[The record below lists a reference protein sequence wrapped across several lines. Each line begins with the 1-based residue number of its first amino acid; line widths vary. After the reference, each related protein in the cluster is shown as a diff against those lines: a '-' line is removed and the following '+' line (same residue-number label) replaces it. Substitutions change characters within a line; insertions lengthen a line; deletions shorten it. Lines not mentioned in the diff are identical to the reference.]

1 MIASRFERVGG
12 AIGHLLLVVVLALG
26 VFVMHTVG
34 HPDESAGRPM
44 AHSAPAGD
52 AHAIGNGD
60 GAPTPEMAAAAQL
73 SADPRPSD
81 AYTPAPGTGMDMTA
95 LCVAILASWALLSLL
110 RAALA
115 RRPEWSTPAIAHSVV
130 MLRPNPPP
138 RGPSLSALSV
148 LRI

>member
-1 MIASRFERVGG
+1 MGR
-12 AIGHLLLVVVLALG
+12 LLLVVVLALG

-44 AHSAPAGD
+44 AHSAPVGD
-52 AHAIGNGD
+52 AHAVGIGD
-60 GAPTPEMAAAAQL
+60 GVPAPEMAAAAQL
-73 SADPRPSD
+73 SADPIPSG
-81 AYTPAPGTGMDMTA
+81 AYTPAPVSGMDMTA
-95 LCVAILASWALLSLL
+95 LCVAVLGAWVLLALL

-115 RRPEWSTPAIAHSVV
+115 RRAEWLTPAVAHAVV